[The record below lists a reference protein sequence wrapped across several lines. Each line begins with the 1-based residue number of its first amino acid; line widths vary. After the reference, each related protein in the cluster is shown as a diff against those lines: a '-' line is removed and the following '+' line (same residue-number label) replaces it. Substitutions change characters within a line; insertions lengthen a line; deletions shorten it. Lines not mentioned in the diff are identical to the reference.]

1 MQNPRFEE
9 LFNKYLNDTLTK
21 DEMLE
26 LQLLLASDDHEQGLR
41 SLIDNEIAANVEE
54 YPHVELNWFAEL
66 ETNVLANIRST
77 RSKTRYLNWNWKKT
91 VAAAALLVVS
101 IGASLWMLSRLDNDE
116 RNTIKPGT
124 SIASL
129 RLADGREIALSN
141 KHESIVFGDEL
152 MYADGASI
160 EGLESHE
167 PIHQD
172 MVITVPKGGTYHI
185 ILADGSKIWLNSDSR
200 LTYKIRSKGQPREL
214 EMEGEAFFEVA
225 TRYMLQNNKR
235 IKVPFLVKTP
245 AQTVQ
250 VLGTAFNISAYPG
263 EATRTTLVEGKVAI
277 NIKGNK
283 KLHQLQPNQQAI
295 VQNNSISFIPVD
307 PANYVSW
314 KDGTFTFSDEDLN
327 HILNQIGRWYN
338 VKIEYEDESLR
349 KLKFEG
355 VLPRNQNLN
364 FVLEALA
371 STGEVQFTVHSNTV
385 YVKRK

>member
-1 MQNPRFEE
+1 MQHPRFEE

-26 LQLLLASDDHEQGLR
+26 LQLLLASDDQEQSLR
-41 SLIDNEIAANVEE
+41 SLIDNEMAANVEE
-54 YPHVELNWFAEL
+54 YPHVELNWFTEL

-101 IGASLWMLSRLDNDE
+101 IGASLLMLLRLDNDE

-167 PIHQD
+167 SVHQD

-185 ILADGSKIWLNSDSR
+185 MLADGSKIWLNSDSR
-200 LTYKIRSKGQPREL
+200 LTYKIRSKDQPREL
-214 EMEGEAFFEVA
+214 GLEGEAFFEVA
-225 TRYMLQNNKR
+225 TSYIFQNNKR

-250 VLGTAFNISAYPG
+250 VLGTAFNISAYRG

-277 NIKGNK
+277 NLKGNK

-295 VQNNSISFIPVD
+295 VQNNSISFVPVD
-307 PANYVSW
+307 PVNYVSW

-338 VKIEYEDESLR
+338 VQVEYEDESLR

-355 VLPRNQNLN
+355 VLPRNQNLS

-371 STGEVQFTVHSNTV
+371 STGEVQFTVNSNTV